1 MGKNKKKSEP
11 TMSKPELSKRLLAL
25 MSNHPGE
32 SYNYK
37 QLAMRLQVKS
47 MGMKRQISE
56 VLRELGEKGE
66 LEEISTGRYK
76 MRQRGAY
83 ITGEVELT
91 AKGSAYIISNES
103 KEDVFVAFPNLKH
116 ALNGDKV
123 KVLVYARSRDRR
135 PEGEVVEI
143 LERKKGT
150 FVGVVQRS
158 ANYAFLIPTGKQLPY
173 DVFIPTEH
181 LNGAENGDKVVVKI
195 KDWPENQKNPVGE
208 VIEVLGNSDHIVV
221 SPKVVSSL
229 DSHRCRQSAFH
240 CFQNRHP
247 HMH

>member
-47 MGMKRQISE
+47 MDMKRQISE

-83 ITGEVELT
+83 ITGPPPRRRGGRDPGTEER
-91 AKGSAYIISNES
+91 Y
-103 KEDVFVAFPNLKH
+103 FCR
-116 ALNGDKV
+116 
-123 KVLVYARSRDRR
+123 RS
-135 PEGEVVEI
+135 
-143 LERKKGT
+143 T
-150 FVGVVQRS
+150 
-158 ANYAFLIPTGKQLPY
+158 T
-173 DVFIPTEH
+173 
-181 LNGAENGDKVVVKI
+181 
-195 KDWPENQKNPVGE
+195 VGE
-208 VIEVLGNSDHIVV
+208 LRFPDT
-221 SPKVVSSL
+221 
-229 DSHRCRQSAFH
+229 DR
-240 CFQNRHP
+240 
-247 HMH
+247 

>member
-47 MGMKRQISE
+47 MDMKRQISE

-150 FVGVVQRS
+150 
-158 ANYAFLIPTGKQLPY
+158 T
-173 DVFIPTEH
+173 
-181 LNGAENGDKVVVKI
+181 
-195 KDWPENQKNPVGE
+195 VGE
-208 VIEVLGNSDHIVV
+208 LRFPDT
-221 SPKVVSSL
+221 
-229 DSHRCRQSAFH
+229 DR
-240 CFQNRHP
+240 
-247 HMH
+247 

>member
-76 MRQRGAY
+76 MRQASRRMKGASSCENQT
-83 ITGEVELT
+83 I
-91 AKGSAYIISNES
+91 
-103 KEDVFVAFPNLKH
+103 
-116 ALNGDKV
+116 KV
-123 KVLVYARSRDRR
+123 KSAFFFARF
-135 PEGEVVEI
+135 
-143 LERKKGT
+143 
-150 FVGVVQRS
+150 FVSSACLDVQR
-158 ANYAFLIPTGKQLPY
+158 PC
-173 DVFIPTEH
+173 
-181 LNGAENGDKVVVKI
+181 
-195 KDWPENQKNPVGE
+195 
-208 VIEVLGNSDHIVV
+208 
-221 SPKVVSSL
+221 SL
-229 DSHRCRQSAFH
+229 
-240 CFQNRHP
+240 
-247 HMH
+247 

>member
-47 MGMKRQISE
+47 MDMKRQISE

-150 FVGVVQRS
+150 FVGVRL
-158 ANYAFLIPTGKQLPY
+158 A
-173 DVFIPTEH
+173 
-181 LNGAENGDKVVVKI
+181 
-195 KDWPENQKNPVGE
+195 
-208 VIEVLGNSDHIVV
+208 
-221 SPKVVSSL
+221 
-229 DSHRCRQSAFH
+229 
-240 CFQNRHP
+240 
-247 HMH
+247 

>member
-47 MGMKRQISE
+47 MDMKRQISE

-103 KEDVFVAFPNLKH
+103 KEDVFVAFPE
-116 ALNGDKV
+116 
-123 KVLVYARSRDRR
+123 S
-135 PEGEVVEI
+135 
-143 LERKKGT
+143 
-150 FVGVVQRS
+150 
-158 ANYAFLIPTGKQLPY
+158 
-173 DVFIPTEH
+173 
-181 LNGAENGDKVVVKI
+181 
-195 KDWPENQKNPVGE
+195 
-208 VIEVLGNSDHIVV
+208 
-221 SPKVVSSL
+221 
-229 DSHRCRQSAFH
+229 
-240 CFQNRHP
+240 
-247 HMH
+247 

>member
-1 MGKNKKKSEP
+1 MHVSATSQALDE
-11 TMSKPELSKRLLAL
+11 ELDTLFQKRL
-25 MSNHPGE
+25 
-32 SYNYK
+32 
-37 QLAMRLQVKS
+37 KS
-47 MGMKRQISE
+47 HFSSFYEDVDQ
-56 VLRELGEKGE
+56 LGEKGE

-143 LERKKGT
+143 DR
-150 FVGVVQRS
+150 
-158 ANYAFLIPTGKQLPY
+158 
-173 DVFIPTEH
+173 
-181 LNGAENGDKVVVKI
+181 
-195 KDWPENQKNPVGE
+195 
-208 VIEVLGNSDHIVV
+208 
-221 SPKVVSSL
+221 
-229 DSHRCRQSAFH
+229 
-240 CFQNRHP
+240 
-247 HMH
+247 